1 MYKKTINY
9 TDFDGNPRSED
20 FYFNLTKAEMV
31 KMELKANGMQ
41 AMLKRITESEDS
53 YRVAE
58 VIEDIICRS
67 YGEKSLD
74 GKRFVKSQEIMD
86 AFKATDAYSELFME
100 LMQNADSASAFVNG
114 IMPAD
119 LREAA
124 QAEMAKQQAE
134 GKELAMPVS
143 AQVSEPVE

>member
-9 TDFDGNPRSED
+9 TDFDGNARSEV

-31 KMELKANGMQ
+31 KMELRSGGMQ
-41 AMLKRITESEDS
+41 EMLQRIADAEDS

-67 YGEKSLD
+67 YGEKSMD
-74 GKRFVKSQEIMD
+74 GKRFMKSQEITD
-86 AFKATDAYSELFME
+86 AFKSTDAYSELFME
-100 LMQNADSASAFVNG
+100 LLKDQNAAADFING

-119 LREAA
+119 LRDAA
-124 QAEMAKQQAE
+124 NAELAKQQESKGVTELVTSE
-134 GKELAMPVS
+134 GT
-143 AQVSEPVE
+143 VE

>member
-9 TDFDGNPRSED
+9 TDFDGNQRSEV

-31 KMELKANGMQ
+31 KMELRANGMQ
-41 AMLKRITESEDS
+41 EMLKRITEAEDA

-58 VIEDIICRS
+58 VVEDIICRS

-74 GKRFVKSQEIMD
+74 GKRFVKSQEITD
-86 AFKATDAYSELFME
+86 SFKASEAYSELFME
-100 LMQNADSASAFVNG
+100 LMRDSNAASDFVNG
-114 IMPAD
+114 IMPAE

-124 QAEMAKQQAE
+124 AQQLAQEEANKNKAIVAETA
-134 GKELAMPVS
+134 VN
-143 AQVSEPVE
+143 

>member
-100 LMQNADSASAFVNG
+100 LMQNAESASAFVNG

-124 QAEMAKQQAE
+124 QAEMEKQKAE

-143 AQVSEPVE
+143 AQASEPVE

>member
-1 MYKKTINY
+1 MFKKTIKY
-9 TDFDGNPRSED
+9 TDYDGNERSED

-31 KMELKANGMQ
+31 KMELRANGMQ
-41 AMLKRITESEDS
+41 EMIKRITEAEDS

-58 VIEDIICRS
+58 LVEDIICRS
-67 YGEKSLD
+67 YGEKSVD
-74 GKRFVKSQEIMD
+74 GKRFVKNQEIMD

-100 LMQNADSASAFVNG
+100 LLQNADAAAEFVNG

-124 QAEMAKQQAE
+124 AAEMAKNQE
-134 GKELAMPVS
+134 VS
-143 AQVSEPVE
+143 LPAGE

>member
-9 TDFDGNPRSED
+9 TDFDGNQRSED

-100 LMQNADSASAFVNG
+100 LMQNADAASEFVNG

-124 QAEMAKQQAE
+124 QAEMTKQKAE
-134 GKELAMPVS
+134 GKELALPVNNTPTE
-143 AQVSEPVE
+143 AE

>member
-1 MYKKTINY
+1 MYKKVINY
-9 TDFDGNPRSED
+9 TDFDGNTRSEA

-31 KMELKANGMQ
+31 KMELQSGGMQ
-41 AMLKRITESEDS
+41 EMLQRIADAEDS

-74 GKRFVKSQEIMD
+74 GKRFVKSQEIVD
-86 AFKATDAYSELFME
+86 SFKATDAYSELFME
-100 LMQNADSASAFVNG
+100 LLRDQDAAAAFING

-124 QAEMAKQQAE
+124 EAEMAKGESKGVTPMVAGE
-134 GKELAMPVS
+134 GTVN
-143 AQVSEPVE
+143 